1 MIVISAVIY
10 VIIWKLFN
18 SYPIA
23 VIIERL
29 AIIIFMLMIYKKL
42 PNIQKIYKKLWNRN
56 DNKDKKIKSTTF
68 RAINIVIFNISFFI
82 INLGMIFML
91 IQKGGV

>member
-1 MIVISAVIY
+1 
-10 VIIWKLFN
+10 
-18 SYPIA
+18 
-23 VIIERL
+23 
-29 AIIIFMLMIYKKL
+29 MLMIYKKL

-56 DNKDKKIKSTTF
+56 NNKDKKIKSTTF